1 MTESPPTHLSEPG
14 LAAMAGIRHGF
25 FTRQGGV
32 SEGVYD
38 SLNVGYGSGDDRA
51 AIAENRRRAM
61 SALGLGETA
70 LNTVYQ
76 VHGTDV
82 FTAVDSWDPA
92 AAPRADAP
100 APRADALVTDRPGL
114 ALGILTADCVP
125 VLFAGTAGGG
135 RAVIGA
141 AHAGWRGAAAG
152 VLGKAV
158 EAMRALGAETI
169 HAAVGPCIGQESYEV
184 GPEFAAPFLALDPGN
199 SRFFRAG
206 RRDGHPL
213 FDIGGYVMSALA
225 SLGLAGLARIEADTC
240 AEADRFFSYRRAVLA
255 GEPDYGREL
264 SAIVIE
270 G

>member
-14 LAAMAGIRHGF
+14 LAAMAGIRHAF

-32 SEGVYD
+32 SKGVYA

-61 SALGLGETA
+61 SAFGLGETA

-82 FTAVDSWDPA
+82 FTAADSWDPT
-92 AAPRADAP
+92 D

-125 VLFAGTAGGG
+125 VLFAGTAAGG
-135 RAVIGA
+135 RAVVGA
-141 AHAGWRGAAAG
+141 AHAGWRGAIAG
-152 VLGKAV
+152 VLPAAV
-158 EAMRALGAETI
+158 EAMRALGADTI

-199 SRFFRAG
+199 SRFFAEG

-213 FDIGGYVMSALA
+213 FDIGGYVMSTLA
-225 SLGLAGLARIEADTC
+225 SLGLDGLARIEADTC
-240 AEADRFFSYRRAVLA
+240 AQADRFFSYRRSVLA